1 MRRPG
6 LLYIHPHLSRNR
18 RLLFRHE
25 LRDVQKLWEQ
35 RHGYAARERKQPTLV
50 EMFTQASPPSKRK
63 QSEGD
68 DQGSPA
74 K

>member
-1 MRRPG
+1 V
-6 LLYIHPHLSRNR
+6 H
-18 RLLFRHE
+18 
-25 LRDVQKLWEQ
+25 KLWEQ
-35 RHGYAARERKQPTLV
+35 RHGYAVRASKQPTLV

-63 QSEGD
+63 RSEGD